1 MNQQYYKVQR
11 GIHRGRE
18 EDRRGEE
25 SRGEKGKERGG
36 GIRETPYGV
45 GGEGMVGV
53 STNLNWAD
61 YQEKNQP

>member
-1 MNQQYYKVQR
+1 MIIWSLCFFFLNL
-11 GIHRGRE
+11 
-18 EDRRGEE
+18 
-25 SRGEKGKERGG
+25 ERGG